1 MINCLEGS
9 VTSGLELA
17 IDGNKGILVETGI
30 GLEAGFGLG
39 SAFVNVVVMTEE
51 TNTPFKGFEG
61 MIVFERVSLALGF
74 FDEFAVFD
82 AGCGPMRREMVG
94 IELEN
99 GVFGARIT
107 AYDNMFFVFAAFF
120 LVIYGST
127 VRSNG
132 INEHEIAY
140 ASCGRSR
147 NRRTWDIM
155 INNGVQTG
163 NYVCF

>member
-1 MINCLEGS
+1 LEGGIAG
-9 VTSGLELA
+9 GLELA
-17 IDGNKGILVETGI
+17 VDGNVGILIETGI
-30 GLEAGFGLG
+30 GFEAGFGLG

-51 TNTPFKGFEG
+51 TNAPFEGFKG
-61 MIVFERVSLALGF
+61 MIVFECVGLALGF

-82 AGCGPMRREMVG
+82 AGSGPMRRKMVG
-94 IELEN
+94 VELEN

-107 AYDNMFFVFAAFF
+107 AYDDMFFVFAAFF
-120 LVIYGST
+120 LVIYGSS

-132 INEHEIAY
+132 IYEHKIAY